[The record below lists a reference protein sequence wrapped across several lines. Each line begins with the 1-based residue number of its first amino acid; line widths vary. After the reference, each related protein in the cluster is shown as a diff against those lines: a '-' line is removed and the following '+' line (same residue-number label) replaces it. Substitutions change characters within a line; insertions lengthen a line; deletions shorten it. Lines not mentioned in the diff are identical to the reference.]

1 MVNSDIHSTFFL
13 GATVHLTNNTTIKI
27 TWKNDE
33 PIWTEQWPLRKE
45 KLQCCESWGGTESD
59 TTERLSWTEL
69 KERRDIQLEL
79 KHIEESCSPW
89 NSLILVIKKKSNKW
103 RLPTDL
109 RKVHASMKPMC
120 ALQPGIPSPT
130 TIPQNWHIIIIDL
143 QDCFFN
149 IRLHPLRWERFAFS
163 LSYPNHIGPHKQYQR
178 TVPPQGMM
186 NSPTMSLLRSESPWA
201 CEKAI
206 S

>member
-1 MVNSDIHSTFFL
+1 MLLIKRYKIWHTQIHSTFSL
-13 GATVHLTNNTTIKI
+13 GATAHLTNNTIIKI

-45 KLQCCESWGGTESD
+45 KLQAAK
-59 TTERLSWTEL
+59 EL
-69 KERRDIQLEL
+69 IDAQLEL

-89 NSLILVIKKKSNKW
+89 NSIFVLKKKKSNKW
-103 RLPTDL
+103 RLLTDL
-109 RKVHASMKPMC
+109 RKVNASMKPMG

-149 IRLHPLRWERFAFS
+149 IPSHPLDRGRFAFS
-163 LSYPNHIGPHKQYQR
+163 LPYPNHIRPRNRYQW
-178 TVPPQGMM
+178 TAPPQGWRILTCQ
-186 NSPTMSLLRSESPWA
+186 ST
-201 CEKAI
+201 
-206 S
+206 